1 MNNIKRA
8 RKGKKIIVK
17 YPQQKGHK
25 KYRINLEKEHLE
37 RCSNIK
43 KARKGS
49 GSILKKGCHH
59 DARKGIGSS

>member
-25 KYRINLEKEHLE
+25 KYRINLEKGATSRGHK
-37 RCSNIK
+37 RNK
-43 KARKGS
+43 
-49 GSILKKGCHH
+49 SILKDVATLRRLEKEV
-59 DARKGIGSS
+59 DQF